1 MNSKLEKLIQNI
13 SEHSNI
19 LKEYVETYLESSVDF
34 DFVDE
39 LTESIDILNE
49 IAYDLECRASSLE
62 E

>member
-1 MNSKLEKLIQNI
+1 MNSTLEKLIQNI
-13 SEHSNI
+13 SEHSNT
-19 LKEYVETYLESSVDF
+19 LKEYVETHIESSVDF

-49 IAYDLECRASSLE
+49 IAYDLECRASGSE